1 MNYYRLPR
9 STSKC
14 GKSAMGQPCSTGP
27 IHGRCGL
34 QGSGSAQVPCK
45 PIRTLHWWNNTI
57 RIAFA
62 LLCLILVSFAWGNI
76 STRRIVTPGSLSVSH
91 AQLLVAKSGNAGPK
105 LAIDANNRC
114 SACHPGLDARDSNES
129 AIHLAAQ
136 DPSRNTSTNSQP
148 FKITQSL
155 LCLNCHKETMPDAQF
170 GSPHDLTGVALEQL
184 VQRENRKEGKSLF
197 ARLVGHRPI
206 VWESSSTECGQ
217 CHREHQGASHDLQIM
232 TSERCQACHQEAF
245 KSFSNGHPEFQN
257 YPAGADRR
265 IAFDHKR
272 HQDLHYTKKSADF
285 DCKSCHVQSDQVGA
299 VGQVFRSLPFETACA
314 SCHAEPTKSAVQD
327 GLIVIQLPSVNRK
340 RLSEAGLD
348 IGEWPEQASQI
359 NDGTIPLPMRWL
371 LQAEVGGDLLLN
383 SLPPSGRL
391 SEVDMADPSQR
402 QALANLIGAT
412 KNLMSKLANQGQPG
426 FRESIEKLVA
436 IPSASTA
443 NSVASSINSSLPGKS
458 NQQQWLDQ
466 FASGIPPDMFRAAMS
481 EWFVPSLRAQ
491 SVTTTP
497 WPNHGLGSTNS
508 DLPSKAASETAKVWL
523 SSQIQSS
530 DDDLLVA
537 PSKTSGASGED
548 LLQGDSLLD
557 GNLLDGNA
565 QNGALPNSDISS
577 NAGTSSNPAFR
588 DTKAWDQLSYG
599 GWMIDRQRMAV
610 VYVPKGHA
618 DPWLS
623 RWIELEK
630 IKNPNVDS
638 VTASGFMGQQC
649 KSCHLLGDFLQASN
663 KPAVHAESKNSGKN
677 WQVSFRQVNASQP
690 VGEQLRSENVKALF
704 DSFQGSQCWRGER
717 RAANASPITKF
728 DHTPHLSL
736 PSINDCR
743 SCHLLTGSDRIGGTD
758 NNKQHTHEFTPMQKA
773 QCSSCHTANAAGES
787 CTQCHNYHVGNAHWR

>member
-9 STSKC
+9 STTKC
-14 GKSAMGQPCSTGP
+14 GKSATGQSCSTGP

-34 QGSGSAQVPCK
+34 QGSGSDQVPCR
-45 PIRTLHWWNNTI
+45 PIRTLHWWNRII
-57 RIAFA
+57 RIGFA

-76 STRRIVTPGSLSVSH
+76 STRRIATPGSLSVSH
-91 AQLLVAKSGNAGPK
+91 AQLLVAKSGDAGPK

-114 SACHPGLDARDSNES
+114 SACHPGLDAQGANES
-129 AIHLAAQ
+129 AIHLAA
-136 DPSRNTSTNSQP
+136 PHEG
-148 FKITQSL
+148 KITQSQ

-170 GSPHDLTGVALEQL
+170 GSPHDLTGAALEQL
-184 VQRENRKEGKSLF
+184 VQRENRKEGKSIF

-206 VWESSSTECGQ
+206 AWESSATECGQ

-245 KSFSNGHPEFQN
+245 KSFSNGHPEFQH
-257 YPAGADRR
+257 YPTGADRR

-314 SCHAEPTKSAVQD
+314 SCHAEPTKSSVQD

-340 RLSEAGLD
+340 QLSEAGFD

-359 NDGTIPLPMRWL
+359 NDGALPLPMRWL
-371 LQAEVGGDLLLN
+371 LQAEVGGDQILN

-391 SEVDMADPSQR
+391 SEVDMSDPSQR

-426 FRESIEKLVA
+426 FRESIEKLVTS
-436 IPSASTA
+436 PSASAA
-443 NSVASSINSSLPGKS
+443 NSAASSTNGSVLGKS

-481 EWFVPSLRAQ
+481 EWFVPSLGTQ
-491 SVTTTP
+491 PVSTIP
-497 WPNHGLGSTNS
+497 LPNHGLSSS
-508 DLPSKAASETAKVWL
+508 DSGQPSRTTPETAKVRL

-537 PSKTSGASGED
+537 PSKNSDASGDE

-565 QNGALPNSDISS
+565 QNSVSPNAGSSS
-577 NAGTSSNPAFR
+577 NSSPSFNPAFR

-638 VTASGFMGQQC
+638 VNASGFMGQQC
-649 KSCHLLGDFLQASN
+649 KSCHLLGDILQETT
-663 KPAVHAESKNSGKN
+663 KPAMHADSTSNGKN
-677 WQVSFRQVNASQP
+677 WQVAFQQANAP
-690 VGEQLRSENVKALF
+690 ATFDEPLRSEKVRELF
-704 DSFQGSQCWRGER
+704 ESLQGSQCWRSER

-743 SCHLLTGSDRIGGTD
+743 SCHLLTGSGGIAGTD
-758 NNKQHTHEFTPMQKA
+758 GGKGHAHEFLPMQKA
-773 QCSSCHTANAAGES
+773 QCSNCHTANAAGES

>member
-9 STSKC
+9 SNSKC
-14 GKSAMGQPCSTGP
+14 GKSATGQPCSTGP

-34 QGSGSAQVPCK
+34 QGSGSDPVPCK
-45 PIRTLHWWNNTI
+45 PIRTLHWWNRII
-57 RIAFA
+57 RIGFA

-76 STRRIVTPGSLSVSH
+76 STRRIVTPGPLSVSH
-91 AQLLVAKSGNAGPK
+91 AQLLVAKSGDAGPK

-114 SACHPGLDARDSNES
+114 SACHPGLDAQDSNES
-129 AIHLAAQ
+129 AVHLAAQ
-136 DPSRNTSTNSQP
+136 DQIT
-148 FKITQSL
+148 ITQSQ

-170 GSPHDLTGVALEQL
+170 GSPHDLTGTALEQL
-184 VQRENRKEGKSLF
+184 VQRENREDGKSLF

-206 VWESSSTECGQ
+206 AWESRSTECGQ
-217 CHREHQGASHDLQIM
+217 CHREHQGASHDLQSM
-232 TSERCQACHQEAF
+232 TSERCQACHQKAF
-245 KSFSNGHPEFQN
+245 ESFSNGHPEFQN

-371 LQAEVGGDLLLN
+371 LQAEHGGDLLLN

-391 SEVDMADPSQR
+391 SEVDMTNPSQR

-412 KNLMSKLANQGQPG
+412 KNLMGKLANQGQPG

-443 NSVASSINSSLPGKS
+443 NSVASSITGSFPGKS

-491 SVTTTP
+491 PVTTTP
-497 WPNHGLGSTNS
+497 WPNNGLGSTNS
-508 DLPSKAASETAKVWL
+508 DLPSKAASEAAKVWL

-537 PSKTSGASGED
+537 PSKNSGASGED

-557 GNLLDGNA
+557 GNLLDGNS
-565 QNGALPNSDISS
+565 QNGALPNLDISS

-638 VTASGFMGQQC
+638 VNASGFMGQQC

-663 KPAVHAESKNSGKN
+663 KPAMHAESKNSGKN
-677 WQVSFRQVNASQP
+677 WQVAFQQVNASQP
-690 VGEQLRSENVKALF
+690 VEEQLRSENVKALF
-704 DSFQGSQCWRGER
+704 ESLQGSQCWRGER

-758 NNKQHTHEFTPMQKA
+758 NDKQHTHEFMPMQKA

>member
-9 STSKC
+9 STNKC
-14 GKSAMGQPCSTGP
+14 GKSVTGQSCPTGP

-34 QGSGSAQVPCK
+34 QGSGSDPVPCK
-45 PIRTLHWWNNTI
+45 PIRTLHWWNRII
-57 RIAFA
+57 RIGFA

-76 STRRIVTPGSLSVSH
+76 STRRIVTPGSLSLSH
-91 AQLLVAKSGNAGPK
+91 AQLLVAKSGDAGPK
-105 LAIDANNRC
+105 QAIDANNRC
-114 SACHPGLDARDSNES
+114 SACHPGLDAKDSNES
-129 AIHLAAQ
+129 AVHLAAQ
-136 DPSRNTSTNSQP
+136 DQI
-148 FKITQSL
+148 KITQSQ
-155 LCLNCHKETMPDAQF
+155 LCLNCHKEPMPDAQF
-170 GSPHDLTGVALEQL
+170 GSPHDLTGTALEQL
-184 VQRENRKEGKSLF
+184 VQRENREEGKSLF

-206 VWESSSTECGQ
+206 AWESRSTECGQ
-217 CHREHQGASHDLQIM
+217 CHREHQGASHDLQSM

-245 KSFSNGHPEFQN
+245 ESFSNGHPEFQN

-299 VGQVFRSLPFETACA
+299 VGQVFRSLPFEKACA

-340 RLSEAGLD
+340 QLSEAGLD

-371 LQAEVGGDLLLN
+371 LQAEHGGDLLLN

-391 SEVDMADPSQR
+391 SEVDMTDPSQR
-402 QALANLIGAT
+402 QALATLIGAT
-412 KNLMSKLANQGQPG
+412 KNLMGKLANQGQPG
-426 FRESIEKLVA
+426 FRESIEKLVTN
-436 IPSASTA
+436 PLASTA
-443 NSVASSINSSLPGKS
+443 NSVATSKTSSAQGESY
-458 NQQQWLDQ
+458 QQQWLDQ

-481 EWFVPSLRAQ
+481 EWFVPSLSTQ
-491 SVTTTP
+491 PVTTIP
-497 WPNHGLGSTNS
+497 LPNHGRGNMNS
-508 DLPSKAASETAKVWL
+508 DLPSRTASETAKVWL

-537 PSKTSGASGED
+537 PSKNSDASGDE

-557 GNLLDGNA
+557 GDLLGDSLH
-565 QNGALPNSDISS
+565 NGANPNGGNDANSS
-577 NAGTSSNPAFR
+577 PSSSPAFR

-630 IKNPNVDS
+630 IKTPKLES

-649 KSCHLLGDFLQASN
+649 KSCHLLEDFLREST
-663 KPAVHAESKNSGKN
+663 KRSMHAESKSNGKN
-677 WQVSFRQVNASQP
+677 WQVAFQQVNASKT
-690 VGEQLRSENVKALF
+690 VGEHLRSENMRDLF
-704 DSFQGSQCWRGER
+704 ESLQGSQCWRSER

-743 SCHLLTGSDRIGGTD
+743 SCHLLTGSDSIIGTERDKGHA
-758 NNKQHTHEFTPMQKA
+758 NEFMLMQKA